1 MGRLIDADILI
12 AELKESALHHCNNSR
27 EDSLLQR
34 DRVIVRAQPT
44 VEAIPKAEVKKFLEE
59 GTKNISNNVLAIVR
73 EDYIHKA
80 EYETRLKADMAAMLE
95 DLRLDFQEAELAG
108 VLDNKELIFADEVD
122 DLVQQKINALKAES
136 EN

>member
-1 MGRLIDADILI
+1 MGRLIDIENIDYVRL
-12 AELKESALHHCNNSR
+12 
-27 EDSLLQR
+27 EDSLHCLEHHKG
-34 DRVIVRAQPT
+34 DEVECVICAPT
-44 VEAIPKAEVKKFLEE
+44 VEAIPKAEIKKFLEE
-59 GTKNISNNVLAIVR
+59 GTKDVGNNVLAIVR